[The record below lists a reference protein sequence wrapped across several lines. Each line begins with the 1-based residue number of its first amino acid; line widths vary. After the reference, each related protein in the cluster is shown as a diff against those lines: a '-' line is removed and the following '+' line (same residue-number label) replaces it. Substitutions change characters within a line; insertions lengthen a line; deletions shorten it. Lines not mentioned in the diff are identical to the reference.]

1 MKIFFNVY
9 VLSSF
14 LVFVIHDAA
23 RFYLIIVTAGA
34 AGTESKTQGQ
44 FATDLPSFLFFSLR
58 NVVHVDVAT
67 ASPRGRP

>member
-44 FATDLPSFLFFSLR
+44 FATDLPSFFFPFR